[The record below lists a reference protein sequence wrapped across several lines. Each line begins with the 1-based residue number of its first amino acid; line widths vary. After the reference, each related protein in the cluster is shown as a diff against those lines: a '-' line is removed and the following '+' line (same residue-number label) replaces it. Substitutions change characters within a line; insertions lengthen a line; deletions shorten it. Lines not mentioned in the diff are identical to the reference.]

1 MGWEPYNLDQA
12 AHDLV
17 FKFHQTEAL
26 NQAYKMRAA
35 VPYGLERFWGEQ
47 RRLKGKESKFWQK
60 TWEELCHIMARA
72 GVTLPTIDANPE
84 DLWNFPIEQRKVTL
98 AILMQLCDSIV
109 WWTQRYKGSSSNNSE
124 GDDE

>member
-1 MGWEPYNLDQA
+1 MGWERYNLDQA

-17 FKFHQTEAL
+17 LEFHKTEAL

-35 VPYGLERFWGEQ
+35 VAYGLERFWGEQ
-47 RRLKGKESKFWQK
+47 LRLDGDKARFWQK
-60 TWEELCHIMARA
+60 TWEKLCNIMAIG

-109 WWTQRYKGSSSNNSE
+109 WWTQRYKGSSFNE
-124 GDDE
+124 LEDDDE